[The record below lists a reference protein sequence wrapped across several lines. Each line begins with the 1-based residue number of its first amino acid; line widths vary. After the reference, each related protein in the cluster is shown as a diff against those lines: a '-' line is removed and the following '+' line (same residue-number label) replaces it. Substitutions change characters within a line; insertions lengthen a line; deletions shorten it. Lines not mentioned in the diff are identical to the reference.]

1 MNNLPTKQP
10 EESQEAKRSLTQLEQ
25 TNRKLLQQIADYRQ
39 ELGRVQSALGEAQG
53 VVAQRRQLEIEQ
65 GRLLVQEREL
75 NELKSSFINLASHEF
90 RTPMM
95 TILSSASLIG
105 RYSGSDEV
113 GNRERHVQRIK
124 TAVSSLTTMLN
135 DFLAISQVD
144 QHDLRSDPQE
154 LELTAFC
161 HEVITSIQATA
172 KPRQRFHYQP
182 HTVPVRLQLDRPLL
196 KNILSN
202 LLLNASKYSAEG
214 TNIELTSTIQNR
226 QVVFTVT
233 DQGIGI
239 PDSDKGKL
247 STLFFRARNAI
258 HIQGV
263 GLGLYLAKRYVD
275 LLGGS
280 ISFTS
285 EAGKGTTFT
294 VQLPLLS
301 ERA

>member
-1 MNNLPTKQP
+1 MNDLPAEQP
-10 EESQEAKRSLTQLEQ
+10 EEDHQASRSLTQLEQ
-25 TNRKLLQQIADYRQ
+25 TNRDLLQQIDDCRK
-39 ELGRVQSALGEAQG
+39 ELGRVQAALGEAQT
-53 VVAQRRQLEIEQ
+53 VVAQRRQLEAEQ

-75 NELKSSFINLASHEF
+75 NELKSNFINLASHEF

-105 RYSGSDEV
+105 RYSGSEEGD
-113 GNRERHVQRIK
+113 NRERHVQRIK
-124 TAVSSLTTMLN
+124 AAVGNLTTML
-135 DFLAISQVD
+135 DGFLAISRVD
-144 QHDLRSDPQE
+144 QYDLQSTPQM
-154 LELTAFC
+154 LELTALC
-161 HEVITSIQATA
+161 REVITAVQATA
-172 KPRQRFHYQP
+172 KPGQHFHYQP
-182 HTVPVRLQLDRPLL
+182 QTGTVRLRLDKPLL
-196 KNILSN
+196 KNSLFN
-202 LLLNASKYSAEG
+202 LLTNASKYSADG
-214 TNIELTSTIQNR
+214 TDIHLTSTILNG

-239 PDSDKGKL
+239 PDSDKDKL
-247 STLFFRARNAI
+247 FTHFFRARNAI

-285 EAGKGTTFT
+285 EVGKGTAFT